1 MDKDIENVRI
11 FFVDNY
17 VYADHAYKY
26 MPKFKDSIGTYTKN
40 EIENINLP
48 APINSLL
55 DGITLPI

>member
-1 MDKDIENVRI
+1 MVDIPFNLFMEKDFENIRI

-40 EIENINLP
+40 
-48 APINSLL
+48 
-55 DGITLPI
+55 